1 MARSRILLVGGHP
14 LMAAMFTEYL
24 HRDDRYELESVQYC
38 DDALAV
44 LQRQQFDLVLVLSLH
59 VPWRRWPRLYSPA
72 RRIPNAFLFLKHM
85 GALRNPPPVILVS
98 GSPLVEVEKQAH
110 DRGAFAFFQK
120 PFDLRELDRVVVL
133 ALESRTGG
141 QLILPFS

>member
-1 MARSRILLVGGHP
+1 
-14 LMAAMFTEYL
+14 FTEYF
-24 HRDDRYELESVQYC
+24 HHDDRYELKSVQYC

-44 LQRQQFDLVLVLSLH
+44 LKRQRFDLVLVLSLH

-85 GALRNPPPVILVS
+85 GALRHPAPAILGS

-110 DRGAFAFFQK
+110 DRGAFAFLRK

-133 ALESRTGG
+133 ALESRKGR